1 MNSGEIQLSNRNFMI
16 AAVIVATAGAPA
28 FATAAA
34 PTAQPAAKAPV
45 AAAPKPTTRS
55 EFLSNIQARFNAI
68 DANHDGLIDANEVTA
83 AQQKE
88 VQQARA
94 AELQRLEA
102 EFNRLDT
109 NHDGQLSKAEFM
121 AAAPPVRARE
131 TPQQLIAAMDGNKDG
146 KISLQEYEAA
156 PLSNFNKLD
165 TNHDGTVSPQEMQA
179 ARPKKR

>member
-1 MNSGEIQLSNRNFMI
+1 VQL
-16 AAVIVATAGAPA
+16 
-28 FATAAA
+28 
-34 PTAQPAAKAPV
+34 
-45 AAAPKPTTRS
+45 
-55 EFLSNIQARFNAI
+55 
-68 DANHDGLIDANEVTA
+68 
-83 AQQKE
+83 
-88 VQQARA
+88 ARA